1 MCVSRRHHSGALGS
15 PAPLPPHQYSL
26 DSAVCRS
33 AILGW
38 AAGHP
43 HPSCV
48 CGCHRWG
55 KAWAAGKAGLREEA
69 SASVLSPWQGGQKQ
83 RCQAL
88 ADRHRGLGPA
98 CPKVLAFPR
107 PPPPPSH
114 TGPVTHARSEGTK
127 AWPEPQSD
135 IPNWGGCELWELR
148 PRIPFQG
155 PQLQSPH
162 SVPTRTP
169 PPTSPCYLLL

>member
-1 MCVSRRHHSGALGS
+1 MCVFSVVTTRGRWAVLPPSRPNSIHWTQLCAGVRSWAGPLGS
-15 PAPLPPHQYSL
+15 WEGRAQGRGIC
-26 DSAVCRS
+26 VR
-33 AILGW
+33 
-38 AAGHP
+38 
-43 HPSCV
+43 PSCLL
-48 CGCHRWG
+48 G
-55 KAWAAGKAGLREEA
+55 KG
-69 SASVLSPWQGGQKQ
+69 
-83 RCQAL
+83 
-88 ADRHRGLGPA
+88 DRSRGARPCRTDRGLGPA

-107 PPPPPSH
+107 SH
-114 TGPVTHARSEGTK
+114 TGPVTRARSEGMK